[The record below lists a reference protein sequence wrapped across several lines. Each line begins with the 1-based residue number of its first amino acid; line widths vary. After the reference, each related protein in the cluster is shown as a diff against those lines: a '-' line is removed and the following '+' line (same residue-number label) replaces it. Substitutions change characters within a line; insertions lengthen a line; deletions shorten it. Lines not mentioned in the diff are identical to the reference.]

1 MVHLYTYIIFQG
13 GNHQKWC
20 VWLFKCYVILNTQID
35 RSWICCATDLHKLKA
50 SCFSEQIPVVLTFY
64 RQHWPS
70 CFSLGVYF
78 GVVHIQFSR
87 CCSLVGDWQKSQLFF
102 RMNPSAEKRR
112 HPQEDAAVHTE
123 GSKLHRG
130 RGLPIRAF
138 SLFWLTECVHV
149 STWLFSWM
157 RRVPRCQELFNVSH
171 FISKGRSSDIE
182 TMHTEWNVQSVYV
195 YCVCVIYYSHS
206 CVFFLRDQRHL
217 TAQYSCSSIHPTASS
232 SHIPLTL
239 LLLSP
244 PLCLFPSFSLTFPSS
259 FTRACRLCISS
270 PRHPPF
276 L

>member
-1 MVHLYTYIIFQG
+1 
-13 GNHQKWC
+13 
-20 VWLFKCYVILNTQID
+20 
-35 RSWICCATDLHKLKA
+35 
-50 SCFSEQIPVVLTFY
+50 
-64 RQHWPS
+64 
-70 CFSLGVYF
+70 
-78 GVVHIQFSR
+78 
-87 CCSLVGDWQKSQLFF
+87 
-102 RMNPSAEKRR
+102 MNPSAEKRR

-171 FISKGRSSDIE
+171 FISKGRSSDTE
-182 TMHTEWNVQSVYV
+182 TMHAEWNVQSVYV

-232 SHIPLTL
+232 HIPLTL

-244 PLCLFPSFSLTFPSS
+244 PLCLFPSFSLTFPPPLLVPVVFASLHLAIFLFFNPWLLPSS
-259 FTRACRLCISS
+259 CTSFYLTSRLSSAASYLDVRLMLRCSIPGGKLRERSAQEHLYDHVNLHLARMVIVNLHFVTACFNIYSS
-270 PRHPPF
+270 
-276 L
+276 